1 MIEVKVDTREIE
13 SLVKKLTEKGDEMT
27 EVVFEE
33 IVTTTYAIEADAKRS
48 CPVKTG
54 RLRASITSKVD
65 KKTLSGVVGTNV
77 NYAGIVEFGSKALR
91 RKAKPFLYPAY
102 FNHVGELLEKLKA
115 YGS

>member
-1 MIEVKVDTREIE
+1 MVEVRVDTREIE
-13 SLVKKLTEKGDEMT
+13 SLIKKLTEKGDDVT
-27 EVVFEE
+27 EAVAGDVVA
-33 IVTTTYAIEADAKRS
+33 TTYDIEADAKRS

-77 NYAGIVEFGSKALR
+77 NYAGIVEFGSKAMR

>member
-1 MIEVKVDTREIE
+1 MVEVRVDTREIE
-13 SLVKKLTEKGDEMT
+13 NLIKKLTEKGDDVT
-27 EVVFEE
+27 EAVAGDV
-33 IVTTTYAIEADAKRS
+33 IATTYAIEADAKRS

-102 FNHVGELLEKLKA
+102 FNHIGELLEKLKS

>member
-1 MIEVKVDTREIE
+1 MVEVRVDTREIE
-13 SLVKKLTEKGDEMT
+13 SLIKKLTEKGDDVT
-27 EVVFEE
+27 EAVAGDVVA
-33 IVTTTYAIEADAKRS
+33 TTYAIEADAKRS

-115 YGS
+115 YGG